1 MSNGTDNHST
11 TDEDEQ
17 AGNQHQRERDWRKL
31 PDIPETDA
39 TIYLAG
45 PVAEAPDSGSGWR
58 EMIIEEFG
66 ETVDFAN
73 PLSKYDVP
81 AESLDIMPGTT
92 DESDTTVGVDE
103 IVESDKQMLANSDAL
118 FVGYSDVKSIGTPME
133 VMWAFERD
141 IPVCLWVR
149 DGTPYDDLSPW
160 YRYHVSMA
168 VNSPKLGLYNLCA
181 GINSKQDPD
190 DENGEEVFL

>member
-1 MSNGTDNHST
+1 MSNDTDNHST

-17 AGNQHQRERDWRKL
+17 AGNQQRRDWRKL

-39 TIYLAG
+39 VIYLAG
-45 PVAEAPDSGSGWR
+45 PIMEAPSAGDSWR

-66 ETVDFAN
+66 ETVEFRN
-73 PLSKYDVP
+73 PLSKYNVP
-81 AESLDIMPGTT
+81 AEHLEIMPGTT
-92 DESDTTVGVDE
+92 GDGETTVGVDE
-103 IVESDKQMLANSDAL
+103 IVESDKAMLRECDAV
-118 FVGYSDVKSIGTPME
+118 FVGYSDVQSVGTPME
-133 VMWAFERD
+133 VMWAYERD

-149 DGTPYDDLSPW
+149 DETPYDELSPW

-181 GINSKQDPD
+181 GVNKRQDPD
-190 DENGEEVFL
+190 DEDGEVFF